1 MAASETEPMPN
12 PNDEAG
18 ADGPAKAAATPG
30 TAGFLVLA
38 NRLPVR
44 RVTGAEG
51 TSWETSPGGLVTALA
66 PLMTKRD
73 DAMWLGWSGTTGTNE
88 EHPLEVDDISLV
100 PVPLSRGEV
109 ELFYEG
115 FANRTLWPLYHDSI
129 VRSEYHRTWWDAYR
143 SVNRRFAKA
152 AAKWAAPGA
161 AVWVHDY
168 HLQLVPGMLRELRP
182 DLTIGFF
189 LHIPFPPV
197 ELFLQIPWRRTITE
211 GLLGADVVG
220 FQTEGGASN
229 FRRLAELV
237 TDSTVTGED
246 VCYVDGDGGERTV
259 QVRCFGIGV
268 DTTTLEEMAAA
279 PEMVERAQRLRE
291 SLGNPER
298 VLLGVDRLDYT
309 KGLARRLR
317 AFRELLEEGRLV
329 VGRHV
334 FVQVA
339 EPTRENVRDY
349 ADFRDRIDRMVGEI
363 NGDYGEVGAV
373 PMHYLHR
380 HHDLEELVALYL
392 AADVMLVTAVRD
404 GMNLVCKEYVA
415 TRRDLTGA
423 LVLSEFAGAAE
434 TMGDALMVNP
444 YDIDGLKLAI
454 EQAVTMPVAEQ
465 HRRMELLRRAV
476 VASDVHRWADQ
487 WLDALGVAR

>member
-1 MAASETEPMPN
+1 MATDGAVQEN
-12 PNDEAG
+12 RIDEA
-18 ADGPAKAAATPG
+18 DGG
-30 TAGFLVLA
+30 TIPKHGTSGLLVLA

-44 RVTGAEG
+44 RVTSPEG
-51 TSWETSPGGLVTALA
+51 THWETSPGGLVTALS
-66 PLMTKRD
+66 PVLSQRS
-73 DAMWLGWSGTTGTNE
+73 DAMWLGWSGTTGTDE
-88 EHPLEVDDISLV
+88 EEPLVVDGLALA

-143 SVNRRFAKA
+143 AVNRRFAKA
-152 AAKWAAPGA
+152 AALWAAPGA
-161 AVWVHDY
+161 VVWVHDY

-182 DLTIGFF
+182 DLRIGFF

-197 ELFLQIPWRRTITE
+197 ELFLQLPWRRTITE

-220 FQTEGGASN
+220 FQTQGGAAN
-229 FRRLAELV
+229 FRSLAALVADAKVEGSNVRLPDEA
-237 TDSTVTGED
+237 
-246 VCYVDGDGGERTV
+246 GGRTIRV
-259 QVRCFGIGV
+259 ETFGIGV
-268 DTTTLEEMAAA
+268 DTATLERMATD
-279 PEMVERAQRLRE
+279 PEMIDRARE
-291 SLGNPER
+291 VRQSLGNPER
-298 VLLGVDRLDYT
+298 ILLGVDRLDYT

-317 AFRELLEEGRLV
+317 AFRELLEEDRLT

-334 FVQVA
+334 FIQVA
-339 EPTRENVRDY
+339 EPTRENVSDY

-363 NGDYGEVGAV
+363 NGHYGEVGAV
-373 PMHYLHR
+373 PMQYLHR
-380 HHDLEELVALYL
+380 HHSLDELVALYL
-392 AADVMLVTAVRD
+392 AADVMLVTAMRD

-415 TRRDLTGA
+415 TRVDNTGA

-454 EQAVTMPVAEQ
+454 ERAVNMPVEEQ
-465 HRRMELLRRAV
+465 NRRMSLLRQSV
-476 VASDVHRWADQ
+476 IDSDVHRWAED
-487 WLDALGVAR
+487 WLDALGVDR

>member
-1 MAASETEPMPN
+1 MATDGAVQDDDAHET
-12 PNDEAG
+12 
-18 ADGPAKAAATPG
+18 DGQRIPDPG
-30 TAGFLVLA
+30 TSGLLVLA

-44 RVTGAEG
+44 RVTSPEG
-51 TSWETSPGGLVTALA
+51 TRWETSPGGLVTALA
-66 PLMTKRD
+66 PVLSQRS
-73 DAMWLGWSGTTGTNE
+73 DAMWLGWSGTTGTDE
-88 EHPLEVDDISLV
+88 EDPLLVDGLALA

-143 SVNRRFAKA
+143 AVNRRFAESA
-152 AAKWAAPGA
+152 ALWAAPGA
-161 AVWVHDY
+161 VVWVHDY
-168 HLQLVPGMLRELRP
+168 HLQLVPGMLRKLRP
-182 DLTIGFF
+182 DLRIGFF

-197 ELFLQIPWRRTITE
+197 ELFLQLPWRRTITE

-220 FQTEGGASN
+220 FQTHGGAAN
-229 FRRLAELV
+229 FRRLATLV
-237 TDSTVTGED
+237 TDAEADGNALRCPDGE
-246 VCYVDGDGGERTV
+246 GGGRTIRV
-259 QVRCFGIGV
+259 ETFGIGV
-268 DTTTLEEMAAA
+268 DTATLEQMATD
-279 PEMVERAQRLRE
+279 PEMIDRAREVRE

-298 VLLGVDRLDYT
+298 ILLGVDRLDYT

-317 AFRELLEEGRLV
+317 AFRELLEEDRLI

-334 FVQVA
+334 FIQVA
-339 EPTRENVRDY
+339 EPTRENVSDY

-363 NGDYGEVGAV
+363 NGHYGEVGAV
-373 PMHYLHR
+373 PMQYLHR
-380 HHDLEELVALYL
+380 HHTLDELVALYL

-415 TRRDLTGA
+415 TRVDNTGA
-423 LVLSEFAGAAE
+423 LVLSEFAGASE

-454 EQAVTMPVAEQ
+454 ERAVNMPVDEQ
-465 HRRMELLRRAV
+465 HRRMSLLRESV
-476 VASDVHRWADQ
+476 IASDVHRWADD

>member
-1 MAASETEPMPN
+1 MATDDGVQDDEVDETTGQRIP
-12 PNDEAG
+12 D
-18 ADGPAKAAATPG
+18 PG
-30 TAGFLVLA
+30 TSGLLVLA

-44 RVTGAEG
+44 RVTSPEG
-51 TSWETSPGGLVTALA
+51 THWETSPGGLVTALA
-66 PLMTKRD
+66 PVLSQRD
-73 DAMWLGWSGTTGTNE
+73 DAMWLGWSGTTGTDE
-88 EHPLEVDDISLV
+88 EDPLLVDGLALA

-143 SVNRRFAKA
+143 AVNRRFAKA
-152 AAKWAAPGA
+152 AALWAAPGA
-161 AVWVHDY
+161 VVWVHDY

-182 DLTIGFF
+182 DLRIGFF

-197 ELFLQIPWRRTITE
+197 ELFLQLPWRRTITE
-211 GLLGADVVG
+211 GLLGADVIG
-220 FQTEGGASN
+220 FQTQGGAAN
-229 FRRLAELV
+229 FRRLATLV
-237 TDSTVTGED
+237 TDAEADGTALRCPDGE
-246 VCYVDGDGGERTV
+246 GGGRTIRV
-259 QVRCFGIGV
+259 ETFGIGV
-268 DTTTLEEMAAA
+268 DTATLERMATD
-279 PEMVERAQRLRE
+279 PEMIDRAREVRE

-298 VLLGVDRLDYT
+298 ILLGVDRLDYT

-317 AFRELLEEGRLV
+317 AFRELLEEERLT

-334 FVQVA
+334 FIQVA
-339 EPTRENVRDY
+339 EPTRENVSDY

-363 NGDYGEVGAV
+363 NGHYGEVGAV
-373 PMHYLHR
+373 PMQYLHR
-380 HHDLEELVALYL
+380 HHTLDELVSLYL

-415 TRRDLTGA
+415 TRVDNTGA

-454 EQAVTMPVAEQ
+454 ERAVNMPVDEQ
-465 HRRMELLRRAV
+465 HRRMSLLRQSV
-476 VASDVHRWADQ
+476 IDSDVHRWADD
-487 WLDALGVAR
+487 WLDALGVDR